1 MERAGSNFTT
11 FQPATGS
18 NKAIKSLK
26 NAQEIEFKELKLN
39 RGGQKEVS
47 NS

>member
-26 NAQEIEFKELKLN
+26 NAQEIEFKRIKIKSWRTKGSFE
-39 RGGQKEVS
+39 
-47 NS
+47 